1 MTTAVPAFI
10 LPLPLHPEVTAFSTL
25 RAGGVSRGEY
35 ASFNICPYTGDQS
48 EDVEINRCLLAN
60 FLGIPDNHIVLPHQT
75 HSTEVRSL
83 DTPIALHTLEGVDA
97 LITDKP
103 GLCVGVSTADCIP
116 VLLYDAAHRAVAA
129 IHAGWRGTK
138 GRIVERTLSLMQK
151 EYGTRP
157 AKLFAAIG
165 PGISGD
171 AYEVGDE
178 LPQQFCEAGF
188 PMDEIAFKINGHY
201 HLDLPRA
208 NTLELIRLGV
218 PADHIH
224 HCNLCTYT
232 HHQRFFSARRQGIS
246 SGRIF
251 TGILIPN

>member
-1 MTTAVPAFI
+1 MTTAVPAFV

-35 ASFNICPYTGDQS
+35 ASFNICPYTGDRP
-48 EDVEINRCLLAN
+48 ENIEINRHLLAA
-60 FLGIPDNHIVLPHQT
+60 FLGIPDSHIALPHQT
-75 HSTEVRSL
+75 HSTEVRRL
-83 DTPIALHTLEGVDA
+83 DTPAALHTLRGVDA

-103 GLCVGVSTADCIP
+103 HLCVGVSTADCIP

-129 IHAGWRGTK
+129 IHAGWRGTI
-138 GRIVERTLSLMQK
+138 GRIVERTISMMQK

-157 AKLFAAIG
+157 AALFAAIG
-165 PGISGD
+165 PGISGN

-178 LPQQFCEAGF
+178 LPGLFSEAGF
-188 PMDEIAFKINGHY
+188 PMGEIAFKTGGHY

-224 HCNLCTYT
+224 RCNLCTYT
-232 HHQRFFSARRQGIS
+232 HHQRFFSARRQGIR